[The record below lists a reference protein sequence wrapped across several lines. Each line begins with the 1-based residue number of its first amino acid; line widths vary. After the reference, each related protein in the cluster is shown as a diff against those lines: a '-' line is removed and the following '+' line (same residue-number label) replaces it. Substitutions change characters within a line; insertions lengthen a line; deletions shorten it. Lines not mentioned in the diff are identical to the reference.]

1 MPGLDVFIS
10 DPWAFPPLL
19 HSTDIK
25 AIVHGDPER
34 GALHCL
40 RER

>member
-10 DPWAFPPLL
+10 DPPLL

-34 GALHCL
+34 GALHRL